1 MGDLNQSCTEF
12 AAVLGSAENLV
23 ATGTRPTV
31 APDAPRPPAVIFLT
45 AGIIHRIGPDGL
57 YVRLARALA
66 QAGALVLRLDFSG
79 IGDSGPPAHPANIH
93 RSEAEQRELSDCL
106 DFLEKTEGAD
116 RFILMGLCSGG
127 DNALL
132 GMCRDERVVGAVL
145 LDPFAFRPFGY
156 YLRYYGPRVL
166 KPAVWWRSLTGR
178 SPFLKIFFG
187 ALMKRLRRGPRAV
200 GGAGEAPTG
209 EPVAV
214 GPALADLTRPTREEM
229 RRRLE
234 QVIARSGRLLY
245 VFTAGLEMR
254 YYYRNQF
261 FDAFPGLDF
270 KGRLELEYWPD
281 CDHTFTR
288 QALQERLEERV
299 LKWYGTHFGPTWS
312 AEAAASS
319 ASNATSS
326 SPPFT

>member
-1 MGDLNQSCTEF
+1 V
-12 AAVLGSAENLV
+12 VLGSAENLV
-23 ATGTRPTV
+23 ATGTRPSP
-31 APDAPRPPAVIFLT
+31 APDGPRLPAVIFLT
-45 AGIIHRIGPDGL
+45 AGILHRIGPDRL

-66 QAGALVLRLDFSG
+66 QEGALVLRLDFSG
-79 IGDSGPPAHPANIH
+79 IGDSGAPAHPANIH
-93 RSEAEQRELSDCL
+93 RSEAEQRELTDCL

-132 GMCRDERVVGAVL
+132 GMCRDDRVVGAVM

-156 YLRYYGPRVL
+156 YLRYYGPRIL

-178 SPFLKIFFG
+178 SPFLKLLF
-187 ALMKRLRRGPRAV
+187 ASLMKRLRRAPRSV
-200 GGAGEAPTG
+200 GAGEDVPAG
-209 EPVAV
+209 EPVAA
-214 GPALADLTRPTREEM
+214 GPALVDLTRPTMEEM
-229 RRRLE
+229 RKRLE

-245 VFTAGLEMR
+245 VFTAGLEAR

-270 KGRLELEYWPD
+270 KGQLELEYYAD

-299 LKWYGTHFGPTWS
+299 LRWYRTHFVSTPG
-312 AEAAASS
+312 AEPAASS
-319 ASNATSS
+319 ASTATSS
-326 SPPFT
+326 SPPPT